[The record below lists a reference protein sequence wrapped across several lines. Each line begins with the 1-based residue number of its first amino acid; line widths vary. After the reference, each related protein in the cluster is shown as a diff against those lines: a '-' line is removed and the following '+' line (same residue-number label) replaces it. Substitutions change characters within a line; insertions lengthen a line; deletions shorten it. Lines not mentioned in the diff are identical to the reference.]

1 MFFNFDEKKMNT
13 LVTGYMDNSLD
24 VVFDKYKTDKTIPQ
38 IIEEVETKT
47 QNWVYITL
55 NDLSSKSVKYI
66 GFERKQWFK

>member
-1 MFFNFDEKKMNT
+1 
-13 LVTGYMDNSLD
+13 LD

>member
-1 MFFNFDEKKMNT
+1 MNT
-13 LVTGYMDNSLD
+13 LVTVYMDNNLD

-47 QNWVYITL
+47 SNWVYITL

-66 GFERKQWFK
+66 GFERTKWFN

>member
-1 MFFNFDEKKMNT
+1 MNT
-13 LVTGYMDNSLD
+13 LVTVYMDNNLD

-47 QNWVYITL
+47 SNWVYITL

-66 GFERKQWFK
+66 GFERTQWFN